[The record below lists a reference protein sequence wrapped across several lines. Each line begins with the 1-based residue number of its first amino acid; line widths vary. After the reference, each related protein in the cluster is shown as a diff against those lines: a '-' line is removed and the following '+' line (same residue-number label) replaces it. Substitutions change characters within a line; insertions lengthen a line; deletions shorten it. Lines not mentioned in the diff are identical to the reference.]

1 MEDSKPKHHIADS
14 CNKLYLQRLQ
24 TWRLRYGVI
33 QTGMWATESI
43 SQSEN
48 KTAICY
54 VTGNYNSKGNWSLQI
69 LVGTWLI
76 RVFLI
81 YVSQYLSRQKKKK
94 LIDSL
99 KPSLLQILDCE
110 RVGKEIQVAR

>member
-14 CNKLYLQRLQ
+14 CNKPYLQQLQ
-24 TWRLRYGVI
+24 PEEFGYGVI
-33 QTGMWATESI
+33 QTGMWTTESI

-76 RVFLI
+76 RVCLI
-81 YVSQYLSRQKKKK
+81 YVS
-94 LIDSL
+94 
-99 KPSLLQILDCE
+99 
-110 RVGKEIQVAR
+110 